1 MTESMNNRKA
11 HVLRTLTGLRLYARL
26 HEAQRVLEPHDAS
39 EDHRRELA
47 DVQAGARRRLRQRRQ
62 AVLGPQALHC
72 RQPRNEHSLQQAH
85 VRRKQAFMVTMR
97 K

>member
-1 MTESMNNRKA
+1 
-11 HVLRTLTGLRLYARL
+11 
-26 HEAQRVLEPHDAS
+26 
-39 EDHRRELA
+39 
-47 DVQAGARRRLRQRRQ
+47 
-62 AVLGPQALHC
+62 VLGPQALHC